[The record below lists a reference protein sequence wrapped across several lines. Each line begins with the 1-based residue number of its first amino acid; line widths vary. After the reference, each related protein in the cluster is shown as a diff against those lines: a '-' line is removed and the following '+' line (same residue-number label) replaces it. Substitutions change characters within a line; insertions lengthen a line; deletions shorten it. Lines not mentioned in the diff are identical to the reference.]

1 MTAVLG
7 LPLALALGILAD
19 AVAGLAAGPAGGER
33 AWWRRITDRW
43 GEVRRLT
50 GPGRA
55 VERAS
60 VLDALGAGG
69 SMLGA
74 GIAAAA
80 ALVEPAFVVALGVSF
95 LRWGTVDLEAVRG
108 AQEVLGAGVT
118 LGPGL
123 ALAGLILGA
132 VVVAAAGA
140 LRIASVP
147 STGPAGSLF
156 LAASTRWA
164 AWGATAAVA
173 GALLGGPGGSG
184 AVALVGTAGG
194 AAVILGLA
202 AGLSERAGPRL
213 RIVGLIALM
222 AAAGAGSALMALA

>member
-1 MTAVLG
+1 MTAALALP

-19 AVAGLAAGPAGGER
+19 AVAGVAARMAGGER

-43 GEVRRLT
+43 GEVKRLT
-50 GPGRA
+50 GPGRV
-55 VERAS
+55 VERAT
-60 VLDALGAGG
+60 VLEALGAGG

-74 GIAAAA
+74 GIAAAAAVGAAPGTLALVYLGLLAAAGGGHLIAAGGSEEEGDLAAAARLRA

-95 LRWGTVDLEAVRG
+95 LRWGAVDLEAVRG

-140 LRIASVP
+140 LRTAPVP
-147 STGPAGSLF
+147 ST
-156 LAASTRWA
+156 
-164 AWGATAAVA
+164 
-173 GALLGGPGGSG
+173 
-184 AVALVGTAGG
+184 
-194 AAVILGLA
+194 
-202 AGLSERAGPRL
+202 
-213 RIVGLIALM
+213 
-222 AAAGAGSALMALA
+222 